1 MGGESPTGGLR
12 ALISSAA
19 PEFAIEDLEMV
30 PSTKPC
36 IHYFA
41 TAPDEDSLML
51 SLLPRT
57 TRLLRSEYLPI
68 TSSAVLLC
76 WLTGPPD
83 KPCPAVHAGD
93 TEPDETDLAAGGE
106 NGTKR
111 RVLCR
116 TKGLPL
122 LQFLPRLIKHGS
134 ATHVGCRNEYLLT
147 RPVVGTTVAA
157 LSRPL
162 NRTERKHVDFQI
174 GQLLRRISSQLS
186 PNGKFGTAVGIL
198 SPDPASPG
206 SSWNRAATP
215 DLSSRHDR
223 WSDAFRYM
231 LESTLRD
238 AEDFNVTIPY
248 DSIRDHVSRFRH
260 FLDAVTSPCL
270 VAIDAGEDTNTLVS
284 PATRRP
290 VQESGCR
297 LTGDRPPEHDKRG
310 HGDDA
315 LNANES
321 TEAIA
326 RAEGPMQVTGIREW
340 SNCVFG
346 DPLFASVLSR
356 RASPEIWDGF
366 KSALWENGLEVFDAG
381 PDPFEDPRNAESRR
395 LLYEC
400 YHAATAIV
408 REYYRRCSDSD
419 DREMPARK
427 RLTQALRKLDNMDN
441 MGKERRPHPTGEVSP
456 AKRPKIDDED
466 GAGKRASNYGRKG

>member
-12 ALISSAA
+12 ALISSAV

-30 PSTKPC
+30 PSTKPYV
-36 IHYFA
+36 HYFA
-41 TAPDEDSLML
+41 TAPEQHSLML

-68 TSSAVLLC
+68 TSEAVLLR
-76 WLTGPPD
+76 WLTGPTD
-83 KPCPAVHAGD
+83 ECCAAVHAGD
-93 TEPDETDLAAGGE
+93 TEPDETDLATGDE

-111 RVLCR
+111 RIPRR
-116 TKGLPL
+116 TKALPL
-122 LQFLPRLIKHGS
+122 LKFLPRLIKHGS

-147 RPVVGTTVAA
+147 RPVVGRTVAA
-157 LSRPL
+157 LSPPL
-162 NRTERKHVDFQI
+162 NRAERKHVDFQV

-198 SPDPASPG
+198 SPDPAAPG
-206 SSWNRAATP
+206 PSWNRPVTP

-248 DSIRDHVSRFRH
+248 DAIRDHVSRFRH

-284 PATRRP
+284 PVTRSL
-290 VQESGCR
+290 VQESGGQ
-297 LTGDRPPEHDKRG
+297 LPGDRPPEHDRRG

-315 LNANES
+315 LDANES
-321 TEAIA
+321 AEAIA
-326 RAEGPMQVTGIREW
+326 RAVGSMEVTGIREW

-346 DPLFASVLSR
+346 DPLIASVLSR
-356 RASPEIWDGF
+356 SASPEIWDGF
-366 KSALWENGLEVFDAG
+366 KSALWENGLEIFGARG
-381 PDPFEDPRNAESRR
+381 APLEDLRNAESRR

-427 RLTQALRKLDNMDN
+427 RLTQALRKLDNMDDI
-441 MGKERRPHPTGEVSP
+441 GKERRPHPSGEVSP
-456 AKRPKIDDED
+456 AKRPKTDDEN
-466 GAGKRASNYGRKG
+466 GAGK

>member
-1 MGGESPTGGLR
+1 MGGESPTDGRR

-30 PSTKPC
+30 PSTKPYVQ
-36 IHYFA
+36 YFA
-41 TAPDEDSLML
+41 TAPEEDSLML

-68 TSSAVLLC
+68 KSEAVLLR
-76 WLTGPPD
+76 WLTCPAD
-83 KPCPAVHAGD
+83 EPCPAVHAGD
-93 TEPDETDLAAGGE
+93 AEPDKTNLAVGAE
-106 NGTKR
+106 NGIKR
-111 RVLCR
+111 RIPRC

-147 RPVVGTTVAA
+147 RPVVGTTIAA

-162 NRTERKHVDFQI
+162 DRAERKHVDFQV

-198 SPDPASPG
+198 SPDPDATG
-206 SSWNRAATP
+206 SSWYRADTP

-248 DSIRDHVSRFRH
+248 DAIRDHVSRLRH

-284 PATRRP
+284 PVTRSL
-290 VQESGCR
+290 QESGCR
-297 LTGDRPPEHDKRG
+297 LQRDRPPEQDKSG

-315 LNANES
+315 IDANES
-321 TEAIA
+321 ADVTA
-326 RAEGPMQVTGIREW
+326 RAEGLMEVTGIREW

-356 RASPEIWDGF
+356 SASPDIWDGF
-366 KSALWENGLEVFDAG
+366 KSALWENGLEVFGARS
-381 PDPFEDPRNAESRR
+381 DPLEDLRNAESRR

-408 REYYRRCSDSD
+408 REYYRRSSD

-427 RLTQALRKLDNMDN
+427 RLTQALRKLDNMDDI
-441 MGKERRPHPTGEVSP
+441 GKERRPHPSGEVSP

-466 GAGKRASNYGRKG
+466 SAGE